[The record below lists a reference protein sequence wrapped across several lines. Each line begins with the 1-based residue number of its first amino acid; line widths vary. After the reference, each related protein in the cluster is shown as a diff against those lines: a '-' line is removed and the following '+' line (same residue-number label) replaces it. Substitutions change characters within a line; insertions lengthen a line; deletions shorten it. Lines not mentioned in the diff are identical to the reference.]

1 MFLERI
7 NIDQFLLVRITLKLN
22 HRIAY
27 YLYEKISEK
36 DSSYKINKTYFF
48 QSKFACEVIF
58 IDMLRQNHQ
67 INLIQTSLIFCRS

>member
-36 DSSYKINKTYFF
+36 DSSYIK
-48 QSKFACEVIF
+48 
-58 IDMLRQNHQ
+58 
-67 INLIQTSLIFCRS
+67 